1 MSTPGKTWENMEGDI
16 HESISPIFHMGN
28 SWELSSNGDFKW
40 VNPAN
45 FGSKQVVSSDCKTT
59 LG

>member
-16 HESISPIFHMGN
+16 HESIAPMFHMGN

-45 FGSKQVVSSDCKTT
+45 FGI
-59 LG
+59 